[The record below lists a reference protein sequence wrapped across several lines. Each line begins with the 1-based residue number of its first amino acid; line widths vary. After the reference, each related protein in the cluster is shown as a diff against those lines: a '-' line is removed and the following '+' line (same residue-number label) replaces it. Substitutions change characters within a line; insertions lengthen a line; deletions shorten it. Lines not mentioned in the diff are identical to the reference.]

1 LVLPFKSSSLNDLL
15 QPIKFFQDL
24 SLPHNSLLIHSF
36 CSRLSGIYAFF
47 NHQTNLIY
55 VGSAAD
61 LSVRF
66 SGHLFY
72 HKTNLRLKRS
82 FLKYGLSSFSFI
94 VFDFFPHYSRDFT
107 SFGLINPSLLDLETF
122 YIQSFPPEVLFN
134 FKYHA
139 TSMIGYKHSPEAK
152 AKIKLILNSDAHPRL
167 GVKHSPEAK
176 AKISLSTS
184 GLNNPLFGK
193 QHSIHTKI
201 RLSLAKS
208 HFLFLVLDLHNN
220 VVSSFSQVSL
230 LAQSLGIHRS
240 VVYRYLKSGKIFN
253 NQFRFLRSSPDSKV

>member
-1 LVLPFKSSSLNDLL
+1 
-15 QPIKFFQDL
+15 
-24 SLPHNSLLIHSF
+24 
-36 CSRLSGIYAFF
+36 
-47 NHQTNLIY
+47 
-55 VGSAAD
+55 
-61 LSVRF
+61 
-66 SGHLFY
+66 
-72 HKTNLRLKRS
+72 
-82 FLKYGLSSFSFI
+82 
-94 VFDFFPHYSRDFT
+94 
-107 SFGLINPSLLDLETF
+107 
-122 YIQSFPPEVLFN
+122 
-134 FKYHA
+134 
-139 TSMIGYKHSPEAK
+139 MIGYKHSPEAK

-176 AKISLSTS
+176 AKFSLSTS

-193 QHSIHTKI
+193 QHSIETKI

-220 VVSSFSQVSL
+220 VVSSFSTSGQVSL